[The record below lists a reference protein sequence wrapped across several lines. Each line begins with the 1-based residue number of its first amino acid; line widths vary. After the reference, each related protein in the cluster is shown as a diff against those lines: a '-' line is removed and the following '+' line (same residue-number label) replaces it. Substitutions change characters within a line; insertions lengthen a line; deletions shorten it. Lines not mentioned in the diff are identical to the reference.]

1 MIRSE
6 LKNLIVSLGQK
17 YVSIGGVRFESYDQT
32 IAWIRVRLPS
42 GAHDV
47 FYDVVAHLDAL
58 NYSHLSVQDFL
69 REPYHSSRGK
79 CDNDVATMI
88 TSSFDR
94 ELLLAFGKVDSITSS
109 NSSSTHPIPQ
119 LKTYANFSSPDS
131 QTVVKK
137 RICNEMA
144 NATFFINDNI
154 TSRLSLPVASGLA
167 HTFLIRS
174 TQVINSLLI
183 WMDNFYL
190 EFQAVGQSSKDEA
203 WYLVCT
209 CIRCFFKELNKVQ
222 EPAHKV
228 TISDNVVERAGII
241 L

>member
-79 CDNDVATMI
+79 CENDVATMI

-209 CIRCFFKELNKVQ
+209 CIRCFFKELKKVQ

-228 TISDNVVERAGII
+228 TTSDNVVERAGII